1 MTEAHHR
8 GHKAAA
14 TTPGARAHP
23 RRARTATRR
32 VTFGEREIVTLGLER
47 RIWQDLYHYCMTV
60 SWPRLFGSF
69 AVLFLVFNLLFSALY
84 HRVPGCIANLN
95 PQGYLGYFF
104 FSVETL
110 ATVGY
115 GDMHPQTLYGH
126 VIASIEIFV
135 GMMSVA
141 LMTGVMFARFSR
153 PTARF
158 LFAAVAV
165 VRPIDG
171 RRTLMFRA
179 ANARQNIIMEA
190 SAQLRLIRDTVTAE
204 GYRYRRIEDLA
215 LVRSQH
221 PLFVLG
227 WNLMHVID
235 ERSPLAGETTESLV
249 ASDAMFNLTLS
260 GTDETTG
267 QVLMAR
273 HAYRARAIRFDHA
286 FRDIIST
293 GEDGVDR
300 FDYGK
305 FHDVDPLYAGE
316 ERAVDAQR

>member
-1 MTEAHHR
+1 MTPQQPSPTSRAPSR
-8 GHKAAA
+8 GA
-14 TTPGARAHP
+14 TPADP
-23 RRARTATRR
+23 RRRLASPKR
-32 VTFGEREIVTLGLER
+32 FFLGDREIITVGLER
-47 RIWQDLYHYCMTV
+47 RVWQDLYHYCMTV
-60 SWPRLFGSF
+60 SWPRLFASF
-69 AVLFLVFNLLFSALY
+69 ALLFLAFNLAFACLY
-84 HRVPGCIANLN
+84 YLRPGCIANVN
-95 PQGYLGYFF
+95 PPGYAGIFF

-126 VIASIEIFV
+126 LVASGEIFV

-141 LMTGVMFARFSR
+141 LVTGVMFARFSR

-158 LFAAVAV
+158 LFADVAV

-171 RRTLMFRA
+171 RRVLMFRA

-204 GYRYRRIEDLA
+204 GYRYRRIDDLP
-215 LVRSQH
+215 LLRSEH

-227 WNLMHVID
+227 WNLMHVLD
-235 ERSPLAGETTESLV
+235 ERSPLAGQDDASLA
-249 ASDAMFNLTLS
+249 ASHAIFNLTLS

-273 HAYRARAIRFDHA
+273 RAYRWDAIRWDHS

-293 GEDGVDR
+293 GEDGIDR
-300 FDYGK
+300 FDYAK
-305 FHDVDPLYAGE
+305 FHDADPLYSEEEAG
-316 ERAVDAQR
+316 ADDA